1 MEDLADFLFGTCMRP
16 GNIITLTWDRILW
29 EKREAL
35 VLAQQHKQKFRDG
48 HYLLSSEVLKMLRRR
63 QKENEENGRF
73 PLVFCRYEGGKAKP
87 ILIRWIENQWGKV
100 LKEARIEEDL
110 HFYDLKHTRL
120 SRLTASGASILLL
133 KTISNH
139 ASSASLERYVKNGA
153 LKEAA
158 LELLE

>member
-1 MEDLADFLFGTCMRP
+1 MQARTSQCQVRNCYLQRE
-16 GNIITLTWDRILW
+16 
-29 EKREAL
+29 EK
-35 VLAQQHKQKFRDG
+35 
-48 HYLLSSEVLKMLRRR
+48 LR
-63 QKENEENGRF
+63 
-73 PLVFCRYEGGKAKP
+73 
-87 ILIRWIENQWGKV
+87 ENQKV
-100 LKEARIEEDL
+100 LKEAKIEEDL

-139 ASSASLERYVKNGA
+139 ASSSSLERYVKNSA